1 MPTSWLLVLT
11 TAGVKEAGSKGTE
24 IEKGTETETETR
36 TETEIE
42 IETEIERGIG
52 TGIIKA
58 DVAAKMGEDVLVVHA
73 ALEELK
79 EISETTASR

>member
-1 MPTSWLLVLT
+1 MTEI
-11 TAGVKEAGSKGTE
+11 GKG
-24 IEKGTETETETR
+24 IEKGTR

-42 IETEIERGIG
+42 IETGIETGTGI
-52 TGIIKA
+52 GIIKA
-58 DVAAKMGEDVLVVHA
+58 DVVAKMDEDILVVHA

>member
-11 TAGVKEAGSKGTE
+11 TAGAKEAGSKVTE
-24 IEKGTETETETR
+24 IEKGTEKGTR

-42 IETEIERGIG
+42 IETGIERG
-52 TGIIKA
+52 TGIDIIKA
-58 DVAAKMGEDVLVVHA
+58 DVVAKMDEGIPVVHA